1 MIFLIS
7 LTLVFSPMF
16 SSLVY
21 LQYLTE
27 WTLIFVFLYDSF
39 DHIPL
44 PSLMIWLP
52 LEQWN
57 RQTQKLAY
65 SYSYRV
71 ASSVWRIKEFGD
83 PSHKPKVPVK
93 HAFNGY

>member
-1 MIFLIS
+1 MIFVIL
-7 LTLVFSPMF
+7 F
-16 SSLVY
+16 
-21 LQYLTE
+21 
-27 WTLIFVFLYDSF
+27 DSF

-44 PSLMIWLP
+44 PSLMIWIP

-57 RQTQKLAY
+57 SQSQKFAY

-71 ASSVWRIKEFGD
+71 ASSVWRIQEFGD
-83 PSHKPKVPVK
+83 PSHKAKEQIK